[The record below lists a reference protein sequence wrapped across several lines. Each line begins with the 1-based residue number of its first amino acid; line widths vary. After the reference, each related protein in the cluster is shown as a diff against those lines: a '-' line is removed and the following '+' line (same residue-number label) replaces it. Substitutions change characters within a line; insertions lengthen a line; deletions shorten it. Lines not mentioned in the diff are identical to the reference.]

1 MAGLLGHTNLWHCRQ
16 CRHGTSALTITGPA
30 ALAKWSKLGTTEFGY
45 KDAIKTGGFSLWLVL
60 CFLIKLL
67 GSTPA
72 LAALETDM
80 ITVGAFEAKTH
91 LSTLLERV
99 SQGEEVVITRHGKP
113 VARLVLA
120 AIADRSRVDQTIA
133 KLKGLRTGCTLG
145 GLSWKELRDQG
156 RR

>member
-1 MAGLLGHTNLWHCRQ
+1 M
-16 CRHGTSALTITGPA
+16 
-30 ALAKWSKLGTTEFGY
+30 
-45 KDAIKTGGFSLWLVL
+45 VL